1 MMDFKSRPD
10 TWAQVSEI
18 FNTCTSITS
27 SDDLTYLYMH
37 LSNGYQYMAMTD
49 YPYPANFL
57 EPMPAWPVEVSTQ
70 PFADIPL
77 VSDWMLTHPQFV
89 PTVKPVPEKQFNPF
103 QTKGPK
109 DNPNP
114 MPVDSSNETEAKKS
128 WFRKVYDYLL
138 NFFYNAVDRFE
149 RMFGFKAMH
158 TPYFQAFLHEVM
170 SEPRSNSDGLSEREI
185 LL

>member
-1 MMDFKSRPD
+1 MDFKSRPD

-70 PFADIPL
+70 PFANIPL
-77 VSDWMLTHPQFV
+77 VSDWMLTHP
-89 PTVKPVPEKQFNPF
+89 
-103 QTKGPK
+103 
-109 DNPNP
+109 
-114 MPVDSSNETEAKKS
+114 
-128 WFRKVYDYLL
+128 
-138 NFFYNAVDRFE
+138 
-149 RMFGFKAMH
+149 
-158 TPYFQAFLHEVM
+158 
-170 SEPRSNSDGLSEREI
+170 
-185 LL
+185 